1 MRLLCRMGLHR
12 DRAVYIAPDF
22 EISDAL
28 SLVDR
33 FMLTIM
39 KKLLTDLQFWCQRC
53 GRRIY

>member
-1 MRLLCRMGLHR
+1 MGLHR